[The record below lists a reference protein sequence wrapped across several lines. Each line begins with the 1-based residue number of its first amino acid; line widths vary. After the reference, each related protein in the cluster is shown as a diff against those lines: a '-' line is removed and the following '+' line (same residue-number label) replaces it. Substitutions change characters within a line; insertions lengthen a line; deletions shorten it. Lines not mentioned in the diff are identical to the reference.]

1 MCFLA
6 LHKILSRERENNHS
20 ILSCRVY
27 ENRVNFPFDSE
38 LPYLVNQTLS
48 NKNGSVLEK
57 STRKEFCTLG
67 LSLVGIHIFIW
78 KIHVCNTLEHILQP
92 VFVWV
97 KLTMTDLTKSC
108 DEKAFF
114 HNYLI
119 LLIE

>member
-6 LHKILSRERENNHS
+6 FHKILSRERENNHS

-48 NKNGSVLEK
+48 DKNGSVLKK

-67 LSLVGIHIFIW
+67 LSLVGIHIW
-78 KIHVCNTLEHILQP
+78 KIHVCNTLEHILLP

-108 DEKAFF
+108 DEKTFF